1 MATPEPPAPDTTPW
15 YLRPG
20 LSRRIVTLLAAA
32 LGALVLAEI
41 LVAVAGSGKKAY
53 FPWEKWPGL
62 YAIAGLASSI
72 ALVLAAR
79 FVLRPL
85 VKRDESYYEPHPTD
99 QGGKNDA

>member
-1 MATPEPPAPDTTPW
+1 MATPEPPAPESTPW

-20 LSRRIVTLLAAA
+20 LSRRIVTGLSVT
-32 LGALVLAEI
+32 LGALILAEI
-41 LVAVAGSGKKAY
+41 LIAFAGSGKKAY
-53 FPWEKWPGL
+53 FPWEKWPAF